1 MNDLKKNGCE
11 ERGQRIGLVKIDEI
25 LFNPDHPRKIID
37 DDILEAFAESIK
49 IVGILQPIL
58 VQKGEDGKIHL
69 VVGEIRVR
77 AAQMA
82 AKTEVPAIFLNPGAK
97 ANFLVLSLIEN
108 IHKTPL
114 TPLEEGEAMYQLRS
128 NFRFSDRDLIRITGK
143 SKKEINELIEFNN
156 LPENVKE
163 YCRRTDPK
171 KVTKRKLRQI
181 AKIENIETFDGLNLW
196 PLFHSREQ
204 RPRDEIVKDK
214 ALSLNRTLDKLKKE
228 DLKYCGK
235 DEFKTEL
242 KDLDKKVWEVLN
254 F

>member
-1 MNDLKKNGCE
+1 MSDLNKKECE
-11 ERGQRIGLVKIDEI
+11 EKHQKIGLVLIDEI
-25 LFNPDHPRKIID
+25 IFNPDHPRKIID
-37 DDILEAFAESIK
+37 DDLLAAIAETIK

-58 VQKGEDGKIHL
+58 VQKDEDEKIQLVAGEM
-69 VVGEIRVR
+69 RVR
-77 AAQMA
+77 AAKMA
-82 AKTEVPAIFLNPGAK
+82 GKTEIPAIFLNPKAK

-108 IHKTPL
+108 IHKTHL
-114 TPLEEGEAMYQLRS
+114 TPLEEGEALYQLRA
-128 NFRFSDRDLIRITGK
+128 NFRFSDRELNLITGK

-156 LPENVKE
+156 LPDNA
-163 YCRRTDPK
+163 K
-171 KVTKRKLRQI
+171 KFCSLRGSKFMTKRKLRQLL
-181 AKIENIETFDGLNLW
+181 KIEGNDDEGVLLN
-196 PLFHSREQ
+196 FFYNKQQ